1 MTHGLSVRI
10 EGLVCSVVNVVNGLP
25 ENWKWLVSR
34 RRQSGADAV
43 TIVLLSSPTF
53 SSIIVDDWAR
63 LKLML
68 AELHRE

>member
-1 MTHGLSVRI
+1 MTHWLSVRI

-25 ENWKWLVSR
+25 ENWRRLVSR

-53 SSIIVDDWAR
+53 SLIVVDDWAR
-63 LKLML
+63 LKLTL